1 MSAIHILNNRSTDG
15 KDTTTHTKMQHD
27 SNRNDSF
34 ITDMPVISATITR
47 LRLPLIIGVV
57 LIHCNVPELLRAW
70 HGSQTDTPLWTAN
83 AIGSISLLL
92 DRTVT
97 SVFLFISGFLFFL
110 NTNGVTLSQYK
121 EKLRRRVVTLLVPY
135 ILWNTIFFILHST
148 KHLIVI
154 SSNYTTNDIIALLR
168 TFPSA
173 FWNYADLCPAD
184 LPLWFVR
191 DLIVVVLFTPL
202 IHAFAK
208 GRRAFIFIPLL
219 FAWLWFLPQ
228 WRTVGINP
236 QAFLYFSLGAVFA
249 LNHLSLIA
257 KSRIITAGATT
268 LLAATA
274 IFSVPLFGSPCD
286 EVVRLAA
293 VGAMLAAGFGTLS
306 RVKDPYIGKN
316 CRILSDKVFFIY
328 ASHALFAGTTV
339 RLLSTAIPVSG
350 NSGMAAVYVL
360 SPLIIITATLLL
372 HRLISLVSPHIA
384 NVLNGKR

>member
-1 MSAIHILNNRSTDG
+1 
-15 KDTTTHTKMQHD
+15 MQHD
-27 SNRNDSF
+27 STSNDTF
-34 ITDMPVISATITR
+34 TTDMPIISAAIAR
-47 LRLPLIIGVV
+47 MRLPLIIGVV

-70 HGSQTDTPLWTAN
+70 NGSQPDTSLWTTN

-97 SVFLFISGFLFFL
+97 SVFFFISGFLFFL
-110 NTNGVTLSQYK
+110 NTNGFTLSQYK
-121 EKLRRRVVTLLVPY
+121 EKLRRRVATLLVPY
-135 ILWNTIFFILHST
+135 ILWNIVFFVLHSAKSILAAPSGCIT
-148 KHLIVI
+148 I
-154 SSNYTTNDIIALLR
+154 DAIALLR

-228 WRTVGINP
+228 WRAVGVNP
-236 QAFLYFSLGAVFA
+236 QAFLYFSLGAAFTI
-249 LNHLSLIA
+249 NRLSPVP
-257 KSRIITAGATT
+257 KSSIVTAGAAAVLT
-268 LLAATA
+268 ATA
-274 IFSVPLFGSPCD
+274 IFCVPLFGSPYD
-286 EVVRLAA
+286 EAVRLAT

-306 RVKDPYIGKN
+306 RAKGTHIGKN

-328 ASHALFAGTTV
+328 AAHALFAGTTV
-339 RLLSTAIPVSG
+339 RLLSTAIPVSC

-372 HRLISLVSPHIA
+372 HRLISLVSPQIA

>member
-1 MSAIHILNNRSTDG
+1 MSAIRIRKSRPTGG
-15 KDTTTHTKMQHD
+15 KDTTTHTTMQHD
-27 SNRNDSF
+27 STSNDTF
-34 ITDMPVISATITR
+34 TTDMPIISATIAR
-47 LRLPLIIGVV
+47 LRLTLIIGVV

-70 HGSQTDTPLWTAN
+70 NGSLTGTPLWTAN

-97 SVFLFISGFLFFL
+97 SVFFFISGFLFFL
-110 NTNGVTLSQYK
+110 NTNGFTLSQYK
-121 EKLRRRVVTLLVPY
+121 EKLRRRVATLLVPY
-135 ILWNTIFFILHST
+135 ILWNIVFFVLHSA
-148 KHLIVI
+148 KSILAAP
-154 SSNYTTNDIIALLR
+154 SDCTTTDAIAPLR

-228 WRTVGINP
+228 WRAVGVNP
-236 QAFLYFSLGAVFA
+236 QAFLYFSLGAAFT
-249 LNHLSLIA
+249 LNRLSPVP
-257 KSRIITAGATT
+257 KNSIITAGAAAVLT
-268 LLAATA
+268 ATA
-274 IFSVPLFGSPCD
+274 IFCVPLFGSLYD
-286 EVVRLAA
+286 EAVRLAT

-306 RVKDPYIGKN
+306 RAKGTHIGKN

-328 ASHALFAGTTV
+328 ATHALFAGTTV
-339 RLLSTAIPVSG
+339 RLLCTAIPVSG

-372 HRLISLVSPHIA
+372 HRLISLVSPQIA